1 MPCKI
6 VLNSHNLTMK
16 KLLLM
21 LGLIA
26 IAYPLEVS
34 ARDLVE
40 VAESSRTGAKV
51 YVWRD
56 SIRKNRNIVWWREE
70 MVLYGTDGRLE
81 EHYIVD
87 QSGDCVNIAS
97 RWQRFYD
104 QISGEQD
111 LKPRNLISYP
121 PGSIGY
127 DVLKYVCSQ
136 K

>member
-34 ARDLVE
+34 ARDLVRLGE
-40 VAESSRTGAKV
+40 TNDGRAD
-51 YVWRD
+51 YVWQD
-56 SIRKNRNIVWWREE
+56 SIRRNGNIVWWRNER
-70 MVLYGTDGRLE
+70 VKYGSDGRLE
-81 EHYIVD
+81 EHLIAD
-87 QSGDCVNIAS
+87 FSGDCQNMTS
-97 RWQRFYD
+97 RLQKLYD
-104 QISGEQD
+104 QITGESF
-111 LKPRNLISYP
+111 LKPGALRSNP
-121 PGSIGY
+121 PESIGF
-127 DVLKYVCSQ
+127 VTIKYVCSQ